1 MRLLIHKK
9 ISYIEQ
15 QKRTIKRMIAYYCKT
30 KHQQGA
36 LCEECKT
43 LTEYALA
50 RLTLCKYGDKKPS
63 CRKCPT
69 HCYAP
74 IKKQMME
81 ERMRVVGPKMVYL
94 RYFLAAYE
102 NY

>member
-1 MRLLIHKK
+1 MTETKK

-15 QKRTIKRMIAYYCKT
+15 QQRTIKGMIAYYCKK
-30 KHQQGA
+30 KHQQGQ

-43 LTEYALA
+43 LTAYALA
-50 RLTLCKYGDKKPS
+50 RLSACKYGENKPS

-74 IKKQMME
+74 NKRKMME

-94 RYFLAAYE
+94 RYFLSAYE